1 MRFTAFL
8 ATLVAL
14 LGFGFAA
21 PMSQVSSLLGLL
33 LVMLTACLQRTLDDL
48 STLEARGIGS
58 LALKFIKKINPA
70 KPPSPIK
77 PASPAMKAE
86 HQRMELLRN
95 QPWYKEPTN

>member
-1 MRFTAFL
+1 MRFTALL

-14 LGFGFAA
+14 LSFGFAA
-21 PMSQVSSLLGLL
+21 PMPQGSI
-33 LVMLTACLQRTLDDL
+33 DNL
-48 STLEARGIGS
+48 STLEARGIAS

-70 KPPSPIK
+70 KPPSPVK